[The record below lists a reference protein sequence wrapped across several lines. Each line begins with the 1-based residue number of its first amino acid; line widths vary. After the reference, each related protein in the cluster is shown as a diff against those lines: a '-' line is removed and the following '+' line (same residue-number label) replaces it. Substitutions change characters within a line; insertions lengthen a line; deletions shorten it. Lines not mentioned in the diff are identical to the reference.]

1 MRDEARKLQN
11 EINLKRLQEAI
22 RAVERPCDC
31 VSLRRNDS
39 CHGLLGRCE
48 QTQSCRFYKNEADD
62 KLSKIKWAKRLS
74 SLSEAK
80 QNRISRKYYSGAR
93 PWEGWVK

>member
-1 MRDEARKLQN
+1 MKISDCG
-11 EINLKRLQEAI
+11 LKKIEDAI
-22 RAVERPCDC
+22 KSVESICDC
-31 VSLRRNDS
+31 VSLRED
-39 CHGLLGRCE
+39 G
-48 QTQSCRFYKNEADD
+48 SCRGLVVDCQWHEGCSFYKDEMLDE
-62 KLSKIKWAKRLS
+62 LSKARWAKRLS